1 VYLYTVLGLSRIGAQ
16 PEILQ
21 LDDRGGEDFP
31 YFPVR
36 RVGVREALD
45 MMCSP
50 DMRRRSIK
58 PTSPQTF
65 GANASSSRTLSST
78 QDLWAA

>member
-1 VYLYTVLGLSRIGAQ
+1 MYLYTVLGLSKIGAR
-16 PEILQ
+16 PEILL

-45 MMCSP
+45 MMRSP
-50 DMRRRSIK
+50 DA
-58 PTSPQTF
+58 PPFHQAHF
-65 GANASSSRTLSST
+65 APN
-78 QDLWAA
+78 LWGKCLELPDPLLDP